1 LDPARIAGVAT
12 DEGGADGHT
21 AIMLRALGIPSVL
34 GVPGLTETV
43 RRNDQVV
50 LDGAAGHI
58 AIHPEAATLAA
69 AREKLAAYARER
81 ARLGRLRRLPAITTD
96 GEEVELQANL
106 EIPQELPLIAQAG
119 AQGIGLLRT
128 EFLFMNRED
137 LPDEEAQCA
146 AYRQILE
153 AMGQDTVTIRV
164 LDWGGEKDI
173 AALAEGIAPMH
184 AGANPALGLR
194 GIRLL
199 LRRPELLEVQFA
211 AILRV
216 SAELPDGQ
224 VRLLLPMVTIPEE
237 MKQARDIFDRVARR
251 LRRRGDKLPE
261 KLPLLGAMIET
272 PGAALA
278 ADAIALEA
286 DFFSIGSNDLA
297 MYTLA
302 VDRGDAEVAHLY
314 DPLHPAVLRL
324 MQFATEAA
332 LRLRMP
338 VSICGEMAGNP
349 QLIPLLLG
357 LGIRSFSMNASA
369 IPRVKQA
376 VRGLDIGDCARFARR
391 VMEQSD
397 PARIRELVAGFAAG
411 AAEKA

>member
-1 LDPARIAGVAT
+1 
-12 DEGGADGHT
+12 
-21 AIMLRALGIPSVL
+21 
-34 GVPGLTETV
+34 
-43 RRNDQVV
+43 
-50 LDGAAGHI
+50 
-58 AIHPEAATLAA
+58 
-69 AREKLAAYARER
+69 
-81 ARLGRLRRLPAITTD
+81 
-96 GEEVELQANL
+96 
-106 EIPQELPLIAQAG
+106 
-119 AQGIGLLRT
+119 
-128 EFLFMNRED
+128 
-137 LPDEEAQCA
+137 
-146 AYRQILE
+146 
-153 AMGQDTVTIRV
+153 
-164 LDWGGEKDI
+164 
-173 AALAEGIAPMH
+173 
-184 AGANPALGLR
+184 
-194 GIRLL
+194 L

-216 SAELPDGQ
+216 AAELPDGQ

-302 VDRGDAEVAHLY
+302 VDRGDAEVAYLY

-411 AAEKA
+411 AGDRG

>member
-1 LDPARIAGVAT
+1 MARCG
-12 DEGGADGHT
+12 
-21 AIMLRALGIPSVL
+21 
-34 GVPGLTETV
+34 
-43 RRNDQVV
+43 
-50 LDGAAGHI
+50 
-58 AIHPEAATLAA
+58 
-69 AREKLAAYARER
+69 
-81 ARLGRLRRLPAITTD
+81 
-96 GEEVELQANL
+96 
-106 EIPQELPLIAQAG
+106 
-119 AQGIGLLRT
+119 
-128 EFLFMNRED
+128 F
-137 LPDEEAQCA
+137 
-146 AYRQILE
+146 
-153 AMGQDTVTIRV
+153 
-164 LDWGGEKDI
+164 
-173 AALAEGIAPMH
+173 
-184 AGANPALGLR
+184 
-194 GIRLL
+194 
-199 LRRPELLEVQFA
+199 
-211 AILRV
+211 
-216 SAELPDGQ
+216 
-224 VRLLLPMVTIPEE
+224 LLPMVTIPEE
-237 MKQARDIFDRVARR
+237 MKQARDVFDRVARR

-302 VDRGDAEVAHLY
+302 VDRGDAEVAYLY

-411 AAEKA
+411 AGDRG

>member
-1 LDPARIAGVAT
+1 
-12 DEGGADGHT
+12 
-21 AIMLRALGIPSVL
+21 M
-34 GVPGLTETV
+34 
-43 RRNDQVV
+43 
-50 LDGAAGHI
+50 
-58 AIHPEAATLAA
+58 
-69 AREKLAAYARER
+69 
-81 ARLGRLRRLPAITTD
+81 
-96 GEEVELQANL
+96 
-106 EIPQELPLIAQAG
+106 
-119 AQGIGLLRT
+119 
-128 EFLFMNRED
+128 
-137 LPDEEAQCA
+137 
-146 AYRQILE
+146 
-153 AMGQDTVTIRV
+153 
-164 LDWGGEKDI
+164 
-173 AALAEGIAPMH
+173 
-184 AGANPALGLR
+184 
-194 GIRLL
+194 
-199 LRRPELLEVQFA
+199 
-211 AILRV
+211 
-216 SAELPDGQ
+216 PDGQ

-411 AAEKA
+411 AGEKA

>member
-1 LDPARIAGVAT
+1 
-12 DEGGADGHT
+12 
-21 AIMLRALGIPSVL
+21 
-34 GVPGLTETV
+34 
-43 RRNDQVV
+43 
-50 LDGAAGHI
+50 
-58 AIHPEAATLAA
+58 
-69 AREKLAAYARER
+69 
-81 ARLGRLRRLPAITTD
+81 
-96 GEEVELQANL
+96 
-106 EIPQELPLIAQAG
+106 
-119 AQGIGLLRT
+119 
-128 EFLFMNRED
+128 
-137 LPDEEAQCA
+137 
-146 AYRQILE
+146 
-153 AMGQDTVTIRV
+153 
-164 LDWGGEKDI
+164 
-173 AALAEGIAPMH
+173 
-184 AGANPALGLR
+184 
-194 GIRLL
+194 
-199 LRRPELLEVQFA
+199 LLEVQFA

-216 SAELPDGQ
+216 AAELPDGQ

-302 VDRGDAEVAHLY
+302 VDRGDAEVAYLY

-411 AAEKA
+411 AGDRG

>member
-1 LDPARIAGVAT
+1 
-12 DEGGADGHT
+12 
-21 AIMLRALGIPSVL
+21 
-34 GVPGLTETV
+34 
-43 RRNDQVV
+43 
-50 LDGAAGHI
+50 
-58 AIHPEAATLAA
+58 
-69 AREKLAAYARER
+69 
-81 ARLGRLRRLPAITTD
+81 
-96 GEEVELQANL
+96 
-106 EIPQELPLIAQAG
+106 
-119 AQGIGLLRT
+119 
-128 EFLFMNRED
+128 
-137 LPDEEAQCA
+137 
-146 AYRQILE
+146 
-153 AMGQDTVTIRV
+153 
-164 LDWGGEKDI
+164 
-173 AALAEGIAPMH
+173 
-184 AGANPALGLR
+184 
-194 GIRLL
+194 L

-216 SAELPDGQ
+216 AAELPDGQ

-251 LRRRGDKLPE
+251 LRRRGDKLPD

-397 PARIRELVAGFAAG
+397 PARIRELVAGFAAD
-411 AAEKA
+411 KA